1 MPGHPQRGP
10 GGTACDPIHHFTQF
24 QLFYMIVKHL
34 TETAMDHCPP
44 LASLPDTQATADDRG
59 LTVSRAGV
67 NRLRLPA
74 TIIDSDGSTC
84 TTVAEMDLGVEVPA
98 DQRGTHMSRLV
109 ECAHALAPRLAL
121 RQLDSA
127 LLHLLARMQTHA
139 GRIECRF
146 PWFIRK
152 RAPISD
158 RVSMLDVEVE
168 MHAWIAAGAA
178 LPTLQMEVHVP
189 VTTLCPCSK
198 AISRYGAHNQRS
210 RVSVCVRAASLPAI
224 SRLVTLIESQA
235 SCAVYA
241 TLKREDEKHVT
252 ETAYE
257 NPRFAED
264 LVRNVYALVRKQ
276 LQPSYLRV
284 ATENMESIH
293 NHSAYA
299 VIDQVHLPLEQL
311 RLPSESCAR
320 IDG

>member
-1 MPGHPQRGP
+1 
-10 GGTACDPIHHFTQF
+10 
-24 QLFYMIVKHL
+24 
-34 TETAMDHCPP
+34 MDHSHP

-59 LTVSRAGV
+59 LAVSRAGV
-67 NRLRLPA
+67 SRLRLPA
-74 TIIDSDGSTC
+74 TVIDSDGSTC
-84 TTVAEMDLGVEVPA
+84 ATVVEMDLGVEVPA
-98 DQRGTHMSRLV
+98 NQRGTHMSRLV
-109 ECAHALAPRLAL
+109 ECAHAMVPRLEL

-127 LLHLLARMQTHA
+127 LLHLLARMRTHA

-146 PWFIRK
+146 PWFVSK

-158 RVSMLDVEVE
+158 KVSMLDVEVE
-168 MHAWIAAGAA
+168 MHAWIAAGAT
-178 LPTLQMEVHVP
+178 LPMLQLEIHVP

-210 RVSVCVRAASLPAI
+210 TVSVCMRAAALPAI

-252 ETAYE
+252 ETAYD

-264 LVRNVYALVRKQ
+264 LVRNIYALVRSE

-311 RLPSESCAR
+311 RLPSESTALF
-320 IDG
+320 DH